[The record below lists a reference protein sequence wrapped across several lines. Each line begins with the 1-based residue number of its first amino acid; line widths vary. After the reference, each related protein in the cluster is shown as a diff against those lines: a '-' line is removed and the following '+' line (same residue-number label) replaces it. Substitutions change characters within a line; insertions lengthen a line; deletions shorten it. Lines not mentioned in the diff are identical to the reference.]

1 MGWCALIRRIHMDI
15 HCRQHIGIEEG
26 LYCDCVGGCDCVCM
40 YTMYVRMYVH
50 ICVALLSRCVQ
61 QLKLTDL
68 DTSQPSTVQYIV
80 DHSRFTKLSGLSPI
94 PI

>member
-1 MGWCALIRRIHMDI
+1 MTVWEVVTA
-15 HCRQHIGIEEG
+15 
-26 LYCDCVGGCDCVCM
+26 CVCM
-40 YTMYVRMYVH
+40 YTMYMYVCMYVCMCIR

>member
-1 MGWCALIRRIHMDI
+1 M
-15 HCRQHIGIEEG
+15 
-26 LYCDCVGGCDCVCM
+26 CM

-80 DHSRFTKLSGLSPI
+80 DHSRFTKLSGLMYLEVAQGKFASLCNLAVNAEEGTVFDYI
-94 PI
+94 NSQ